1 VSGQTTVASTGM
13 TVLAVDDERPALDE
27 ISFLVRSCARVGEV
41 VTAASSTEALR
52 HLHQRH
58 FDVVLLDIAMPGLDG
73 LELASILGQFS
84 SPPAVVFVTAHEEH
98 ALAAFE
104 VNASDYLLKPVAQ
117 ERLAAALDRVARA
130 ADGRSADT
138 HDPAERDDLESL
150 AVDLPGRTMMV
161 GRTEVDWVESAG
173 DYIRLHCSNGA
184 SHLVRLPLTTLEER
198 WSPHGFARIHRSY
211 LVSLHAVREL
221 RADGA
226 QTVVRIGE
234 RDLPVSRRH
243 LRALRDRLVR
253 GAR

>member
-1 VSGQTTVASTGM
+1 MS
-13 TVLAVDDERPALDE
+13 VLAVDDERPALDE
-27 ISFLVRSCARVGEV
+27 ISYLMRRCARVGEV
-41 VTAASSTEALR
+41 ITAASSTEALR

-104 VNASDYLLKPVAQ
+104 VNASDYLLKPVGQ

-130 ADGRSADT
+130 AEAHDT
-138 HDPAERDDLESL
+138 AERDDLESL

-161 GRTEVDWVESAG
+161 GRAEVEWVESAG
-173 DYIRLHCSNGA
+173 DYIRLHCSGGA

-226 QTVVRIGE
+226 QTVVRIGAT
-234 RDLPVSRRH
+234 DLPVSRRH

-253 GAR
+253 PAR